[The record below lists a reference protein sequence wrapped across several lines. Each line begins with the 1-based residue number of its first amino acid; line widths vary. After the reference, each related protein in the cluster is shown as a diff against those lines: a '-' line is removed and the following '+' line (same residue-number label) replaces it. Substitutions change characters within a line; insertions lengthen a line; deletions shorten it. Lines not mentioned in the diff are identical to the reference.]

1 MSIVSIITVGDSR
14 QAEEI
19 ARCLV
24 EEKLAACVN
33 IIPSVKSV
41 YRWKDRVEESAELML
56 IVKTEQ
62 RVFEKMKR
70 RVLELHSYELPEII
84 ALNISQG
91 LESYLDWIN
100 ANVE

>member
-1 MSIVSIITVGDSR
+1 MSIVSIITVGDAR

-33 IIPSVKSV
+33 IIPSVRSV
-41 YRWKDRVEESAELML
+41 YRWKDRVEEGTELML

-84 ALNISQG
+84 ALNISEG

>member
-1 MSIVSIITVGDSR
+1 MSIVSIITVGDAR

-19 ARCLV
+19 ARRLV

-33 IIPSVKSV
+33 IIPSVRSV
-41 YRWKDRVEESAELML
+41 YRWKDRVEESTELML
-56 IVKTEQ
+56 VVKTEQ

-84 ALNISQG
+84 ALNISEG
-91 LESYLDWIN
+91 LEGYLDWIN
-100 ANVE
+100 TNVE

>member
-1 MSIVSIITVGDSR
+1 MSIVSIITVGDVR

-19 ARCLV
+19 AKCLV

-33 IIPSVKSV
+33 ILPSVRSV
-41 YRWKDRVEESAELML
+41 YRWKDKVEESTEFMLM
-56 IVKTEQ
+56 VKTEQ
-62 RVFEKMKR
+62 RVFERLKR

-84 ALNISQG
+84 ALNISEG
-91 LESYLDWIN
+91 LKRYLDWIS

>member
-1 MSIVSIITVGDSR
+1 MSIVSIITVGDAR

-19 ARCLV
+19 ARRLV

-33 IIPSVKSV
+33 IIPSVRSV
-41 YRWKDRVEESAELML
+41 YRWKDRVEESTELML
-56 IVKTEQ
+56 VVKTEQ

-84 ALNISQG
+84 ALNISEG
-91 LESYLDWIN
+91 LEGYLDWIN

>member
-1 MSIVSIITVGDSR
+1 MSIVSIITVGDAR

-33 IIPSVKSV
+33 IIPSVRSV
-41 YRWKDRVEESAELML
+41 YRWKDRVEEGTELML
-56 IVKTEQ
+56 IVKTER

-84 ALNISQG
+84 ALNISEG

>member
-1 MSIVSIITVGDSR
+1 MSIVSIITVGDGR

-19 ARCLV
+19 ARRLV

-33 IIPSVKSV
+33 ILPSVRSV
-41 YRWKDRVEESAELML
+41 YRWKERVEESSEFML
-56 IVKTEQ
+56 IVKTDQ

-84 ALNISQG
+84 ALNISEG
-91 LESYLDWIN
+91 LKSYLDWIS